1 MASAADLKAE
11 GNEHFRK
18 DSFDEALA
26 AYTKALELDPS
37 EASIHRC
44 HPFTPITS
52 PHASRA
58 RTDAP
63 SSAMLHNIARQF
75 HSVAHV
81 RARARTRGRRR
92 W

>member
-44 HPFTPITS
+44 RPFTPITS
-52 PHASRA
+52 PLASRA
-58 RTDAP
+58 RIDAP
-63 SSAMLHNIARQF
+63 SSTMLQGIAHQF

-81 RARARTRGRRR
+81 RARART
-92 W
+92 